1 MFHGSFSQELDGATS
16 PDIERVMWP
25 YLWQKGF
32 LQQLV
37 PTNLNCSQKSMGS
50 MS

>member
-25 YLWQKGF
+25 YLWQKG
-32 LQQLV
+32 V
-37 PTNLNCSQKSMGS
+37 STTAGTY
-50 MS
+50 